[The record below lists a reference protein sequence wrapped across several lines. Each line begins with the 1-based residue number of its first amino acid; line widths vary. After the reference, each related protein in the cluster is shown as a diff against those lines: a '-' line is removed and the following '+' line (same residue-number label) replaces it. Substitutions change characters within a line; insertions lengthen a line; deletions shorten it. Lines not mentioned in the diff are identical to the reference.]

1 MKNFYRFFRFEI
13 KFGIFLKQNY
23 GSLLIS
29 QYSKQRGI
37 IIIQKSVPKLQRS
50 DSESH
55 TLFSD
60 LTAALN
66 RILTLTREIQLAG
79 NSKGNETSIFSCY
92 TKGIMQEITAF
103 KSLENLRDRIFK
115 KGKHQFDNSYV
126 IGKQRI

>member
-23 GSLLIS
+23 GSLIIS

-66 RILTLTREIQLAG
+66 RILTLTREIQSAG

-103 KSLENLRDRIFK
+103 KALENLRDRIFK